1 MQTMEGS
8 LRKTGR
14 GAWPRALLLLATL
27 SWALATTG
35 VASSRA
41 GDVAT
46 PEDFLRH
53 KYPVP
58 QLPLPEPNL
67 PPSGGVLVRTR
78 GCLACHTL
86 GEQGG
91 RGGVD
96 LSRVGRR
103 LNAEA
108 LERLLLHPRDVNP
121 EATMP
126 SPPLTPGE
134 ALAVAEYLSQLH

>member
-1 MQTMEGS
+1 
-8 LRKTGR
+8 
-14 GAWPRALLLLATL
+14 
-27 SWALATTG
+27 
-35 VASSRA
+35 VAA
-41 GDVAT
+41 
-46 PEDFLRH
+46 PEDYLRH

-58 QLPLPEPNL
+58 QLRLPEPNL

-78 GCLACHTL
+78 GCLACHIL
-86 GEQGG
+86 GEQGD

-126 SPPLTPGE
+126 GPPITPGE
-134 ALAVAEYLSQLH
+134 ALAIAEYLSQLQ